1 MSPLINVRIHKSRIF
16 FLSLCFLISGFAF
29 AQDTTGALRDTTHS
43 IKDTVKKMMPADSI
57 PKVATQVANVNKV
70 DSVLKH
76 HSPKKAA
83 LRSAI
88 LPGLGQVY
96 NKKYWK
102 VPIVYGAL
110 GIAGAIFNYNYLWY
124 KRTRFAYA
132 AKYKASQP
140 NPDST
145 DYRKI
150 LPELLPID
158 MNSLRN
164 YRDEFRKNI
173 DYSALFFILM
183 WGLNVVDATVDAHLK
198 PFDVS
203 NDLTLKFK
211 VGPSEMART
220 TGVSLVLM
228 FKDSKRQTTNG
239 NSRVSG
245 TQYFYP

>member
-1 MSPLINVRIHKSRIF
+1 MSPLISVRIHKSRIF
-16 FLSLCFLISGFAF
+16 FLSLCILISGFAF
-29 AQDTTGALRDTTHS
+29 AQDTTGSLRDTTHS

-57 PKVATQVANVNKV
+57 PKVATRVANVNKV

-203 NDLTLKFK
+203 NDLSLKFK
-211 VGPSEMART
+211 IGPSEIART
-220 TGVSLVLM
+220 TGISLVLT
-228 FKDSKRQTTNG
+228 FNDHKRQIG
-239 NSRVSG
+239 NSRIAK